1 MDELEYF
8 YQNTYLPQ
16 MNEVN
21 TTISG
26 LKSQVTKLWEE
37 IRLLKEGLHQCQIIT
52 KYGLL
57 KK

>member
-26 LKSQVTKLWEE
+26 LKSQVTKLREE
-37 IRLLKEGLHQCQIIT
+37 IRLLKLRQTRTEN
-52 KYGLL
+52 K
-57 KK
+57 